1 MKMLKTAAL
10 ALLMLAAASTSF
22 AEPAQEITV
31 SAAISLK
38 NAFEE
43 VGKLFQARH
52 QGSRVIFNFGAS
64 GDLAQQIR
72 GGAPV
77 DVFASAAAKDMD
89 SLEQDGLIVKDTRAN
104 FAANE
109 VVLIVSVG
117 GKNRISSFKDLEQPG
132 IRRIAVGNPKT
143 TPIGRYADEVLR
155 HFAIADRIREKL
167 VYTENVRQILE
178 YVARGE
184 VDAGIVYVTDAQVNP
199 RDVAI
204 AAKAPAGSHGPV
216 LYPIAA
222 VKGSWNGK
230 AAGDFISLV
239 RSGEGRKVLLR
250 HGFSPVSP

>member
-1 MKMLKTAAL
+1 MKMLSTAAL
-10 ALLMLAAASTSF
+10 ALLMLVTAATGF
-22 AEPAQEITV
+22 AEPAQEVTV

-43 VGKLFQARH
+43 IGKLFESRYR
-52 QGSRVIFNFGAS
+52 GSRVILNFAAS
-64 GDLAQQIR
+64 GDLARQIR

-89 SLEQDGLIVKDTRAN
+89 SLEHDGLIEKNTRAD
-104 FAANE
+104 FATNE
-109 VVLIVSVG
+109 VALIVPVG

-132 IRRIAVGNPKT
+132 LGRVAVGNPKT
-143 TPIGRYADEVLR
+143 MPIGRYADEVLR
-155 HFAIADRIREKL
+155 YFAIADRIREKL
-167 VYTENVRQILE
+167 VYTENVRQVLE

-184 VDAGIVYVTDAQVNP
+184 VDAGIVYVTDALVNP

-204 AAKAPAGSHGPV
+204 AATAPAGSHKPV

-239 RSGEGRKVLLR
+239 RSDEGRKVLLR
-250 HGFSPVSP
+250 HGFGPVGP